1 MNIELVRDWLSS
13 EGYKYELNDDN
24 TGLRFKYQGL
34 MIYFEADQNDEQFFR
49 LLMPNIYTLENDR
62 EKVLEV
68 CNGISSEIKL
78 IKAFLIE
85 DQLFLSIEVFVDST
99 PEIGDFFERCCDILI
114 HAYRKAAQE
123 IVG

>member
-13 EGYKYELNDDN
+13 EGYKYELNDDS

-34 MIYFEADQNDEQFFR
+34 MIYFEADKNDEQFFR
-49 LLMPNIYTLENDR
+49 LLMPDIYTLENNR

-68 CNGISSEIKL
+68 CNAISSEIKL

-85 DQLFLSIEVFVDST
+85 DHLFLSIEVFVVALLRL
-99 PEIGDFFERCCDILI
+99 EISLNVVVTFLCMLTEKQ
-114 HAYRKAAQE
+114 RKRL
-123 IVG
+123 